1 MGLLESVLGSALGGG
16 TPQQGGGGAL
26 MSVIAA
32 MLANGQPGGSA
43 GGGMG
48 GGLAGLI
55 EQFQRSGRG
64 DVISSW
70 IGTGQNQDIS
80 PDQLG
85 DVLGGD
91 LLGQLTRQT
100 GMGQGDLLGQLSQML
115 PQMVDRATPEGR
127 VPEGGLGDIGDI
139 LGRFGQP

>member
-1 MGLLESVLGSALGGG
+1 MGLLESVLGSALGGS
-16 TPQQGGGGAL
+16 PQQGGGGAL

-32 MLANGQPGGSA
+32 MLANGQSGGSA
-43 GGGMG
+43 G

-55 EQFQRSGRG
+55 EQFQRSGQG
-64 DVISSW
+64 DVIDSW
-70 IGTGQNQDIS
+70 VGTGQNRAIS

-85 DVLGGD
+85 SVLGGD

-100 GMGQGDLLGQLSQML
+100 GMGEGDLLGQLSQVL
-115 PQMVDRATPEGR
+115 PQLVDRATPEGH
-127 VPEGGLGDIGDI
+127 VPEGGLGDIGAI

>member
-1 MGLLESVLGSALGGG
+1 MGLLESILGSALGGDA
-16 TPQQGGGGAL
+16 PQQGGGGAL

-32 MLANGQPGGSA
+32 MLANGQPGAGA

-55 EQFQRSGRG
+55 EQFQRNGQG

-85 DVLGGD
+85 NVLGGD

-100 GMGQGDLLGQLSQML
+100 GMGQGDLLGQLSQLL
-115 PQMVDRATPEGR
+115 PQLVDRATPEGR
-127 VPEGGLGDIGDI
+127 VPEGGLGDIGAI
-139 LGRFGQP
+139 LGRFEQP

>member
-1 MGLLESVLGSALGGG
+1 MGLLESVLGSALGGS
-16 TPQQGGGGAL
+16 PQQGGGGAL

-32 MLANGQPGGSA
+32 MLANGQSGGSA
-43 GGGMG
+43 G

-55 EQFQRSGRG
+55 EQFQRSGQG
-64 DVISSW
+64 DVIDSW
-70 IGTGQNQDIS
+70 VGTGQNQAIS

-85 DVLGGD
+85 SVLGGD

-100 GMGQGDLLGQLSQML
+100 GMGEGDLLGQLSQVL
-115 PQMVDRATPEGR
+115 PQVVDRATPEGH
-127 VPEGGLGDIGDI
+127 VPEGGLGDIGTI

>member
-1 MGLLESVLGSALGGG
+1 MGLLESVLGSALGGS
-16 TPQQGGGGAL
+16 PQQGGGGAL

-32 MLANGQPGGSA
+32 MLANDQSGGSA
-43 GGGMG
+43 G

-55 EQFQRSGRG
+55 EQFQRSGQG
-64 DVISSW
+64 DVIDSW
-70 IGTGQNQDIS
+70 VGTGQNQAIS

-85 DVLGGD
+85 SVLGGD

-100 GMGQGDLLGQLSQML
+100 GMGEGDLLGQLSQVL
-115 PQMVDRATPEGR
+115 PQVVDRATPEGH
-127 VPEGGLGDIGDI
+127 VPEGGLGDIGTI

>member
-1 MGLLESVLGSALGGG
+1 MGLLESVIGSALGGG
-16 TPQQGGGGAL
+16 ASQQGGGGAL
-26 MSVIAA
+26 MNVIAA
-32 MLANGQPGGSA
+32 MLANGQAGAGA
-43 GGGMG
+43 GGGMA

-55 EQFQRSGRG
+55 EQFQRSGQG

-85 DVLGGD
+85 SVLGGD

-100 GMGQGDLLGQLSQML
+100 GMGQGDLLGQLSQLL
-115 PQMVDRATPEGR
+115 PQVVDRATPEGR
-127 VPEGGLGDIGDI
+127 VPEGGLGDIGAI

>member
-16 TPQQGGGGAL
+16 APQQGGGGAL
-26 MSVIAA
+26 MGVIAA
-32 MLANGQPGGSA
+32 ILANGQPGGA
-43 GGGMG
+43 G

-55 EQFQRSGRG
+55 EQFQRSGQG
-64 DVISSW
+64 DVIGSW
-70 IGTGQNQDIS
+70 IGAGQNQAIS

-85 DVLGGD
+85 SVLGGD

-100 GMGQGDLLGQLSQML
+100 GMDQGDLLGQLAQLL

-127 VPEGGLGDIGDI
+127 VPEGGLGDIGAI

>member
-1 MGLLESVLGSALGGG
+1 MGLLESVLGSALGGS
-16 TPQQGGGGAL
+16 PQQGGGGAL

-32 MLANGQPGGSA
+32 MLANGQSGGSA
-43 GGGMG
+43 G

-55 EQFQRSGRG
+55 EQFQRSGQG
-64 DVISSW
+64 DVIDSW
-70 IGTGQNQDIS
+70 VGTGQNQAIS

-85 DVLGGD
+85 SVLGGD

-100 GMGQGDLLGQLSQML
+100 GMGEGDLLGQLSQVL
-115 PQMVDRATPEGR
+115 PQVVDRATPEGH
-127 VPEGGLGDIGDI
+127 VPEGGLGDIGAI

>member
-1 MGLLESVLGSALGGG
+1 MGLLESVLGSALGGS
-16 TPQQGGGGAL
+16 PQQGGGGAL

-32 MLANGQPGGSA
+32 MLANGQSGGSA
-43 GGGMG
+43 G

-55 EQFQRSGRG
+55 EQFQRSGQG
-64 DVISSW
+64 DVIDSW
-70 IGTGQNQDIS
+70 VGTGQNQAIS

-85 DVLGGD
+85 SVLGGD

-100 GMGQGDLLGQLSQML
+100 GMGEGDLLGQLSQML
-115 PQMVDRATPEGR
+115 PQLVDRATPEGR
-127 VPEGGLGDIGDI
+127 VPEGGLGDIGAI

>member
-1 MGLLESVLGSALGGG
+1 MGLLESVLGSALGGS
-16 TPQQGGGGAL
+16 PQQGGGGAL

-32 MLANGQPGGSA
+32 MLANGQSGGSA
-43 GGGMG
+43 G

-55 EQFQRSGRG
+55 EQFQRSGQG
-64 DVISSW
+64 DVIDSW
-70 IGTGQNQDIS
+70 VGTGQNQAIS

-85 DVLGGD
+85 SVLGGD

-100 GMGQGDLLGQLSQML
+100 GMGQGDLLGQLSLLL
-115 PQMVDRATPEGR
+115 PQLVDQATPEGH
-127 VPEGGLGDIGDI
+127 VPEGGLGDIGAI

>member
-16 TPQQGGGGAL
+16 APQQGGGGAL

-32 MLANGQPGGSA
+32 MLANGQPGAGA

-55 EQFQRSGRG
+55 EQFQRSGQG

-85 DVLGGD
+85 NVLGGD

-100 GMGQGDLLGQLSQML
+100 GMGQGDLLGQLSQLL

-127 VPEGGLGDIGDI
+127 VPEGGLGDIGAI